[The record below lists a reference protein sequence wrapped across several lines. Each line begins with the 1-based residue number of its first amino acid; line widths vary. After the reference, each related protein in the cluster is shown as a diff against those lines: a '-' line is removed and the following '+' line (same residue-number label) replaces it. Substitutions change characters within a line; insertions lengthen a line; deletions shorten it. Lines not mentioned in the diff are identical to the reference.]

1 MAEQDDSQ
9 KTEEPTPK
17 KRQKAREQ
25 GEVARSTEV
34 NNWVLLAGGTAAL
47 MFMIPGMMSDLF
59 GLGRSVMA
67 NLHQVTLDGG
77 GMRVLLDTA
86 LATMA
91 GVLGPFFLLMV
102 VLALAAG
109 IGQIGLIWA
118 PSRLKPK
125 FERFDPVKGLK
136 RKFSLNNLVEFTKG
150 IIKLCLV
157 SVVAFGL
164 AIPMMSDIAIVPM
177 LELPQVLDRL
187 HDISLVIAAATVMVM
202 TVIAAL
208 DFMYQRYTQYKNLRM
223 TKQEVKDEHKQ
234 AEGDPHVKA
243 RIRRLRQ
250 ERAQQRMM
258 AAVPQADVVITN
270 PTHYAVALEYKMETM
285 PAPRVVAKGVDSLA
299 QRIRETAEEHD
310 VPLVENPPLARG
322 LYAAVE
328 LDEEI
333 PAEYY
338 QAVAEVI
345 GYVMRL
351 KGRLPN

>member
-1 MAEQDDSQ
+1 VALQDDAQ

-47 MFMIPGMMSDLF
+47 MFIIPGMMSDLF
-59 GLGRSVMA
+59 GIGRSIMA
-67 NLHQVTLDGG
+67 NLHQVTLDTG
-77 GMRVLLDTA
+77 GMRVLLDNV
-86 LATMA
+86 LSTMSW
-91 GVLGPFFLLMV
+91 VLGPFFLLMV
-102 VLALAAG
+102 VLALAAA
-109 IGQIGLIWA
+109 IGQVGFVWA
-118 PSRLKPK
+118 PARLKPK
-125 FERFDPVKGLK
+125 FERFNPIKGLK
-136 RKFSLNNLVEFTKG
+136 RKFSLNNLVEFAKG
-150 IIKLCLV
+150 ILKLTIV

-164 AIPMMSDIAIVPM
+164 AIPMLSDISIIPL
-177 LELPQVLDRL
+177 LELPQVLDRI
-187 HDISLVIAAATVMVM
+187 HEIALVIAAATVMVM

-208 DFMYQRYTQYKNLRM
+208 DFMYQRYNQYKNLRM

-234 AEGDPHVKA
+234 SEGDPHVKA

-258 AAVPQADVVITN
+258 AAVPEADVVITN

-285 PAPRVVAKGVDSLA
+285 PAPRLVAKGVDSLA
-299 QRIRETAEEHD
+299 QRIRETAEEHE
-310 VPLVENPPLARG
+310 VPLVENPPLARA
-322 LYAAVE
+322 LYATVE